1 MSINYKSKRRLKS
14 FQNRK
19 VREALP
25 EFYTSEFPTLVTF
38 LEKYYNFIDS
48 ADGTHAFGSNAQQ
61 FFTKKDIKEM
71 PANLLNNLVSELG
84 GGLKT
89 GENFTNRR
97 YALTRLADLARL
109 KGSRFSLE
117 EFFRLFFQQKAEV
130 EYGKESMFLIG
141 DSASQ
146 IGVDSIKFIQNNEL
160 FQTFGLLIKTEISVD
175 TWSELYKKFVHPSGF
190 FFAGQVVSDTEAIT
204 SPIGEISVPD
214 SAADPVII
222 SEAILS
228 ATLPFV
234 QSTVLIDSGGGTVRQ
249 SDLNELVSDYQNFS
263 LSDLDTTYHTV
274 KQIITPN
281 SFTFDDSSIRDSD
294 ENATP
299 DFSLT
304 LETMDNEIFTRR
316 VTDSSF

>member
-1 MSINYKSKRRLKS
+1 MSINYHSKRRLKT

-38 LEKYYNFIDS
+38 LEKYYNFLDS
-48 ADGTHAFGSNAQQ
+48 SDGTHAFGHDARQ
-61 FFTKKDIKEM
+61 FFASKDIHEM
-71 PANLLNNLVSELG
+71 PESLLNNLVNELG
-84 GGLKT
+84 GGLKS
-89 GENFTNRR
+89 GDNFTDVR
-97 YALTRLADLARL
+97 YALTRLAELART

-117 EFFRLFFQQKAEV
+117 EFFRLFFQQRAEV
-130 EYGKESMFLIG
+130 EYGKESIFNVG

-146 IGVDSIKFIQNNEL
+146 IGVESLKFIQNNEIY
-160 FQTFGLLIKTEISVD
+160 QTFGLLIKTGISVD

-190 FFAGQVVSDTEAIT
+190 YFAGQVVSDTEAIN
-204 SPIGEISVPD
+204 SPTAPIVLFDSSPGPSVISQASIP
-214 SAADPVII
+214 I
-222 SEAILS
+222 S
-228 ATLPFV
+228 LPFV
-234 QSTVLIDSGGGTVRQ
+234 QLTSLIDSGGGNVRQ
-249 SDLNELVSDYQNFS
+249 SNLNELVSDYQNFS
-263 LSDLDTTYHTV
+263 LADLDTTYHTV
-274 KQIITPN
+274 RQIITPN

-316 VTDSSF
+316 VTDSAF

>member
-1 MSINYKSKRRLKS
+1 MSIDYKSKRRFKS

-61 FFTKKDIKEM
+61 FFAKKDIKEM

-89 GENFTNRR
+89 GENFTDRR

-117 EFFRLFFQQKAEV
+117 EFFRLFFQQRAEV
-130 EYGKESMFLIG
+130 EYGKESMFIIG

-234 QSTVLIDSGGGTVRQ
+234 QSTVLIDSEGSNVRQ
-249 SDLNELVSDYQNFS
+249 SNLNELVSDYQNFS

>member
-1 MSINYKSKRRLKS
+1 MSIDYKSKRRFKS

-25 EFYTSEFPTLVTF
+25 EFYTSEFPKLVTF

-71 PANLLNNLVSELG
+71 PANLLNNLVGELG

-89 GENFTNRR
+89 GENFTDRR

-117 EFFRLFFQQKAEV
+117 EFFRLFFQQRAEV

-146 IGVDSIKFIQNNEL
+146 IGIDSIKFIQNNEL
-160 FQTFGLLIKTEISVD
+160 FQTFGLLVKTEISVD

-228 ATLPFV
+228 VTLPFV